1 MSHITHCVD
10 VRVMSHIFMS
20 RVSHMAESYR
30 EGSVYTTRTAT
41 PTTKTTAL
49 KRGAVP
55 SWQVL
60 VAGASTR
67 GMWLIYMRDV
77 THSHTSAVLSWQ
89 AHVAGASTCV
99 TWLIYMRDVT
109 HSHTSAV
116 PSWQAHVA
124 GASTCVT
131 WLIYMRDMTHS
142 HKCCAVLASPCCR
155 CIHMCDVT
163 HPYAIWLIRMW
174 HDSFIRVT
182 WLIHTQ
188 VWCFVDKPIL

>member
-99 TWLIYMRDVT
+99 TWLIYMRD
-109 HSHTSAV
+109 
-116 PSWQAHVA
+116 
-124 GASTCVT
+124 
-131 WLIYMRDMTHS
+131 MTDS